1 MSSRKGQARDAG
13 RVDRRR
19 TGFTLIELLTVI
31 AIITLLIGILVPA
44 LSRARQQAKVAATRA
59 VLKAASDGLDMFKN
73 DNPEECR
80 GGDGYPDSTN
90 RDDPTEQDEQ
100 DIFGAQ
106 WLVRYLMGKTLDGYV
121 PKRNVPRK
129 YFTDG
134 IPQDNWE
141 QKGWYA
147 RTGEPDFPGEE
158 YGAPY
163 DRVGPYMEVGNL
175 TVALPKNLEGADG
188 PHGATIDPLTMEQP
202 VLLDTFGHPILY
214 YASNTRLLKAKQAT
228 APVAGPGCVGTTCY
242 GLPGVYQFSDNGL
255 FTGLC
260 VGAPPPG
267 TCVYMAWDFVG
278 VGEDAQK
285 LKSFGSYVPDDPD
298 TIDDEINTFPYYVL
312 NKEVFESTYNV
323 GTGNATLMPYRPDSF
338 LLITPG
344 PDGVFGTKDD
354 VTNF

>member
-1 MSSRKGQARDAG
+1 
-13 RVDRRR
+13 VDRRR

-73 DNPEECR
+73 DNPKECR

-90 RDDPTEQDEQ
+90 RDDPTEQNEQ

-106 WLVRYLMGKTLDGYV
+106 WLVRYVMGKTLDGYV

-158 YGAPY
+158 YGATAMPGFQ
-163 DRVGPYMEVGNL
+163 RVDEK
-175 TVALPKNLEGADG
+175 TF
-188 PHGATIDPLTMEQP
+188 EQP
-202 VLLDTFGHPILY
+202 VLLDTFGFPVLY
-214 YASNTRLLKAKQAT
+214 YASNTRLLKAKQVT
-228 APVAGPGCVGTTCY
+228 APVAGFGCIGTVCL
-242 GLPGVYQFSDNGL
+242 GKPGVYGFSDNGL

-260 VGAPPPG
+260 QGSASSPG
-267 TCVYMAWDFVG
+267 TCTYPAWDFAG
-278 VGEDAQK
+278 VGEDAHK
-285 LKSFGSYVPDDPD
+285 LKFFGSYDPNDPD
-298 TIDDEINTFPYYVL
+298 TIDEEINTFPYYVL

-323 GTGNATLMPYRPDSF
+323 GTGNATLLPYRPDSF

-344 PDGVFGTKDD
+344 PDGVFGSKDD